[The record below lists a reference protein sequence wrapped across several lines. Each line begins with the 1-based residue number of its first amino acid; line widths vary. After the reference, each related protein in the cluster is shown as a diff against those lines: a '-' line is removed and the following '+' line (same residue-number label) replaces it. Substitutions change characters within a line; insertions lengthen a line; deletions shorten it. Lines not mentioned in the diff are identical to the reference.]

1 MPRAPKYKKEET
13 LDRALHHFWQ
23 NGYLNTSIEDLVE
36 ATGVQ
41 RYGLYQH
48 FGSKHDLFLA
58 ALRRYEEVYISH
70 RLRDLESE
78 DAGIDAIESVI
89 NNLTVFADSP
99 LGRFGC
105 LLCNTA
111 VELGG
116 RDETVDTEVN
126 HYATR
131 LRNAFAKAVTTAQ
144 SDGAIDPSAD
154 PDSLADFLAG
164 IVIGACVYARTQAQK
179 GSVRAMLETALD
191 RLPLAD

>member
-1 MPRAPKYKKEET
+1 MPRAPRYKKDET

-58 ALRRYEEVYISH
+58 ALRRYEEVYIAH
-70 RLRDLESE
+70 RLRDLEIE
-78 DAGIDAIESVI
+78 GAGIEAIESVI
-89 NNLTVFADSP
+89 NNLATFADSP

-116 RDETVDTEVN
+116 RDETVDTEVTR
-126 HYATR
+126 YATR
-131 LRNAFAKAVTTAQ
+131 LRNAFQRAITTAQ
-144 SDGAIDPSAD
+144 DNSEIESSAD
-154 PDSLADFLAG
+154 PDTLADFLAG
-164 IVIGACVYARTQAQK
+164 VVIGACVYARTQAQK
-179 GSVRAMLETALD
+179 GAVRAMLETAID